1 MEGSFMVSF
10 FICRRKPEECR
21 ECGFCTEYF
30 CCPGVGKPSIDRF
43 ETACVDCGVCY
54 LACPYMA
61 VERVKDT
68 LPRKEVTII
77 VDGNHFTVLERT
89 TIKRALE
96 LLGLEFG
103 KFPGEAKIFAPCE
116 TGGCYAC
123 ALLVDG
129 KPKTACVTPVQ
140 EGMIINLTLPE
151 DHVPLRRVSGFQPH
165 AVGGVGTPWWV
176 KKSGRHYVEVACFA
190 HGCNLRCLQCQNYTV
205 TYDNLTPPS
214 TPSEAAEV
222 LTAQRN
228 KSGLDR
234 MAISGGEPT
243 LNRPW
248 LIRFFQELHRLN
260 LDPHARLHLDTNATV
275 LTPEYVDLLVEAG
288 MTDCGID
295 LKALNLKTFQ
305 RITGMTDRGL
315 AKDYLRNEWEAARYL
330 VNEYSDKVFTGVGV
344 IWNKHLMKLEEIRDI
359 GDRIVKE
366 LGQDIQV
373 TALDYRAQFRRQH
386 IGRPGF
392 QEMKTVKKVLEECG
406 LECVICQTEFGHI
419 GP

>member
-1 MEGSFMVSF
+1 MASF

-43 ETACVDCGVCY
+43 ETACIDCEVCY

-68 LPRKEVTII
+68 IPRKEVKITI
-77 VDGNHFTVLERT
+77 DGNRFIVPERT

-103 KFPGEAKIFAPCE
+103 RFPGEAKIFAPCE

-123 ALLVDG
+123 SLVVNG
-129 KPKTACVTPVQ
+129 EPKPACVTSVQ
-140 EGMIINLTLPE
+140 EGMTINLTLPE
-151 DHVPLRRVSGFQPH
+151 DYVPLRRVSGFQPH

-176 KKSGRHYVEVACFA
+176 KKSGNRYIEVACFA

-205 TYDNLTPPS
+205 TYDNVTPPS
-214 TPSEAAEV
+214 TPSEAAAA

-228 KSGLDR
+228 KYGVDR

-243 LNRPW
+243 LNKTW

-260 LDPHARLHLDTNATV
+260 PDPRARLHLDTNATV
-275 LTPEYVDLLVEAG
+275 LTPGYVDLLVEAG
-288 MTDCGID
+288 MTDIGPD
-295 LKALNLKTFQ
+295 LKGLRTETFM
-305 RITGMTDRGL
+305 RITGILDRKL
-315 AKDYLRNEWEAARYL
+315 AERYIKNAWAITKY
-330 VNEYSDKVFTGVGV
+330 VIDKYYPDPVFLGIG
-344 IWNKHLMKLEEIRDI
+344 IPYNKHLITLDEIREM
-359 GDRIVKE
+359 GQRIAALNPNV
-366 LGQDIQV
+366 QACV
-373 TALDYRAQFRRQH
+373 LDYFPTFRRLNME
-386 IGRPGF
+386 RPSVD
-392 QEMKTVKKVLEECG
+392 EMQRARETLLEAGLKTVLA
-406 LECVICQTEFGHI
+406 QTAIGHI